1 MTHRPEDK
9 LVNPGIQPIGLD
21 EVIDFHEST
30 KGTVESDYL
39 FAENVYQY
47 LFEYRGKMETSANRK
62 NYFAFRRIEL
72 PQVALPDVPYSEVIA
87 KRVSQRDFTGAALSL
102 ERLSQLLAPFR
113 STRET
118 VVDEDFDIRLN
129 LRPYASPGG
138 LYPCELY
145 VALLAVEDQ
154 PPTICHYNPREHALT
169 PISKI
174 DPKTFW
180 AALGER
186 GNAGLAGSGACFMI
200 SSMFERTVA
209 KYGPLGYR
217 FAMIESG
224 IMAHHLTLSA
234 AACDLGSLVWGGY
247 FDEEANALFDAD
259 GFSETIVNCVF
270 VGHSSNPTVPFDG

>member
-1 MTHRPEDK
+1 MTHCPEDK

-21 EVIDFHEST
+21 TVIDFHEST
-30 KGTVESDYL
+30 KGTVESDYF

-47 LFEYRGKMETSANRK
+47 LFEYRGKMETSTNRK
-62 NYFAFRRIEL
+62 TYFGFTRIAL
-72 PQVALPDVPYSEVIA
+72 PLVALPDMPYSDVIA
-87 KRVSQRDFTGAALSL
+87 RRVSQRDFAGTPLSL

-118 VVDEDFDIRLN
+118 VVDEEFDIRLH

-138 LYPCELY
+138 LYPCEIY
-145 VALLAVEDQ
+145 VALLAVEGQ
-154 PPTICHYNPREHALT
+154 PPAICHYDPRSHSLT
-169 PISKI
+169 PIGKI
-174 DPKTFW
+174 EPKTFW

-186 GNAGLAGSGACFMI
+186 GNAGLSGSGACFMI

-217 FAMIESG
+217 FALIESG
-224 IMAHHLTLSA
+224 IVAHHLTLSA
-234 AACDLGSLVWGGY
+234 AACNLGSLVWGGY
-247 FDEEANALFDAD
+247 FDEETNALFDAD

-270 VGHSSNPTVPFDG
+270 IGHPSHPAVPSDG